1 MKTHKDCTFFFA
13 GVVLGLSFCF
23 TFSSSSVIGIVIR
36 YFIQNGN
43 MAGLKIM
50 KGGMPVDID
59 VFAIAGSSLIIL
71 NTILISMMLFLW
83 FFALSRRKS
92 VKNKMK

>member
-1 MKTHKDCTFFFA
+1 MWTKDCAFFTA

-23 TFSSSSVIGIVIR
+23 TFSSSSAIGIVIR

-43 MAGLKIM
+43 TAGLKIM
-50 KGGMPVDID
+50 KEGMPVDID

-71 NTILISMMLFLW
+71 NTILIFMMLFLW

-92 VKNKMK
+92 VKSKMK